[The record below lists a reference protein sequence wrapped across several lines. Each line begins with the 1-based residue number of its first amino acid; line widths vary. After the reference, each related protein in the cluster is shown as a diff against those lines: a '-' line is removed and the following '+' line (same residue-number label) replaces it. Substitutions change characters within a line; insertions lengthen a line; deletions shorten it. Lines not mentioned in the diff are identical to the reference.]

1 MREIL
6 CDTLIQYSNETEF
19 VFLTGD
25 LGFMALEPLKKSLGQ
40 RFINA
45 GIAEQNM
52 VSVAAGMATIGFRP
66 WVYSIGPFIYARP
79 FEQIRNDIC
88 MHDLPVALIGNGGG
102 YAYGA
107 MGATHHALEDYG
119 ALLCLPNIHIFV
131 PAFSSDVAEIIHMLF
146 KLKQPVYLRLG
157 RSEEPKDLELPPYAP
172 WRRLMTGGGPTMLVI
187 GPLAGGLMKALSKN
201 EEKDKPN
208 LWVLTE
214 LPIKI
219 KTIPEEFINDLKRT
233 GHLFLVEEHVAHG
246 SVGQMLSH
254 SLLAMGK
261 APARFT
267 HRHALGYVSGLY
279 GSQVFHRKECGLD
292 PEGIRAELE
301 DAGKWI

>member
-1 MREIL
+1 MRKVL
-6 CDTLIQYSNETEF
+6 CETLIQYSNESEF

-52 VSVAAGMATIGFRP
+52 VSVAAGMASIGLKP
-66 WVYSIGPFIYARP
+66 WVYSIGPFVYARP

-88 MHDLPVALIGNGGG
+88 MHDLPVAIIGNGGG

-119 ALLCLPNIHIFV
+119 ALLCPNIRIFV
-131 PAFSSDVAEIIHMLF
+131 PDFSSDVAEIIHKLF
-146 KLKQPVYLRLG
+146 KLKQPAYLRLG
-157 RSEEPKDLELPPYAP
+157 RSEEPKNLDLPPYAP

-201 EEKDKPN
+201 EEQHKPN

-214 LPIKI
+214 LPFKI
-219 KTIPEEFINDLKRT
+219 KTIPEEFINDLHHT

-246 SVGQMLSH
+246 SVGHMLCH
-254 SLLAMGK
+254 CLLAMGK
-261 APARFT
+261 APTRFT

-279 GSQVFHRKECGLD
+279 GSQAFHRKECGLD
-292 PEGIRAELE
+292 PESIRAELE
-301 DAGKWI
+301 ETGKWI